1 MAFLWRAGGHNGCA
15 ISGNSIHIRD
25 LSGCRFASIEVAAA
39 MACLGLIGD
48 VFSKDRRVKMGGV
61 KQEWQKVRRL
71 LVGTMPTSCC
81 PPDDKDD
88 FGEDFVREMLR
99 ADAIQDV
106 LSTESNATPSRIA
119 SIFSDAR
126 TFSSKKA
133 KCLKSSDHLR
143 KAPKLDKS
151 TQKQKTL
158 PVAACN
164 VPTVFEQP
172 VVATA
177 PVKKD
182 AKMGQAKSPHKN
194 GKNHS
199 NVATAKFVVNIG
211 KPDRQKLRLYLKKG
225 HADDAVFDKLARRWH
240 NYDANKRLAKLR
252 TLQLPRSVFR
262 CCDGDGLSCLC
273 DKVTATRF
281 FTKVCGKAS
290 LQCAMLFLS
299 QQRNYEYAQGLLPPT
314 NKQ

>member
-1 MAFLWRAGGHNGCA
+1 
-15 ISGNSIHIRD
+15 
-25 LSGCRFASIEVAAA
+25 

-71 LVGTMPTSCC
+71 LVGAMPTSCC

-106 LSTESNATPSRIA
+106 LSTESKATSSRIA

-126 TFSSKKA
+126 TLSSKKA
-133 KCLKSSDHLR
+133 KSLKTSGHPR

-151 TQKQKTL
+151 TQKQKTQ
-158 PVAACN
+158 PVATCT

-172 VVATA
+172 VFATA

-182 AKMGQAKSPHKN
+182 AKMGQAKLPHKN
-194 GKNHS
+194 GKKHS
-199 NVATAKFVVNIG
+199 NVATTKFAVNIG

-240 NYDANKRLAKLR
+240 NYDASKRLAKLR
-252 TLQLPRSVFR
+252 TLQLPRCVFR
-262 CCDGDGLSCLC
+262 CCDGDALPCLC
-273 DKVTATRF
+273 DKVTAARF
-281 FTKVCGKAS
+281 FTKVCGKDS

-299 QQRNYEYAQGLLPPT
+299 QERNYEYAQGLLPPT
-314 NKQ
+314 NKP